1 MRPFR
6 ALLPLALI
14 ACALAV
20 PAANTASAADVV
32 YEIVQV
38 PTVGGAH
45 IRVEIQRD
53 KRFDAAKQPVILT
66 YSPYSSLGEPQPA
79 ADGIAT
85 RYNPRGYARAVAD
98 VIGTRGSS
106 GCWDYGGKNEQQS
119 GADVVR
125 YLSKLPWSNGK
136 VGMTGVSY
144 EGTTANMVAAL
155 GDKISASANGGRGL
169 AGIIPVAS
177 ISHWYGYAYWEGV
190 RYAGNSKNPTDE
202 GIDTPLGF
210 DAGFAKTL
218 PADPSSPGWAEAAQ
232 SRLGECDAAEHT
244 MQGYNKNPDYGPF
257 WQERDYRKDAAKF
270 RVPVLVVHGWQDYNV
285 KQDEG
290 TSLFDALPVDD
301 PRTAKVEGVPFKKIW
316 MTQSDHADGSG
327 AGYRELVDKFWE
339 RTLKGVRNGVEQLP
353 VATSLGRSSA
363 GAAKAFTTSA
373 SWPPAA
379 TSMLTLNLDRS
390 FDAIPGVPS
399 VGPAGTTGENG
410 TLRLTARRTDGSVWT
425 FFDDGT
431 VTEEESLA
439 DPGNRG
445 GSAGGQ
451 PVRSHGYEWLYHESE
466 PLTSDVRIA
475 GSAVLDA
482 VVSASTQSQQ
492 LDPLL
497 VEVLPGGTLNLVER
511 GFLNLDYRAGLA
523 KADPKT
529 GWMKARVTF
538 LPQDYTFHKG
548 SRIGLILQGSN
559 TVWAVP
565 GSAGEINVA
574 MSPQPGISKVGT
586 RLLLPIV
593 GLRDPK
599 AVLPK

>member
-1 MRPFR
+1 MRSLR
-6 ALLPLALI
+6 ALLPAALV

-20 PAANTASAADVV
+20 PAAQTASAADIEYDV
-32 YEIVQV
+32 VQV

-53 KRFDAAKQPVILT
+53 KRFDKTKQPVILT
-66 YSPYSSLGEPQPA
+66 YSPYSTLAEPQTA
-79 ADGIAT
+79 ADGIAS
-85 RYNPRGYARAVAD
+85 RYNPKGFARAVAD

-177 ISHWYGYAYWEGV
+177 ISHWYGYAYYDGV

-210 DAGFAKTL
+210 DFGFAGTL
-218 PADPSSPGWAEAAQ
+218 PADPTSPGWAEAAQ
-232 SRLGECDAAEHT
+232 SRAGECGKGEHT
-244 MQGYNKNPDYGPF
+244 MQGYSKNPDYGPF

-290 TSLFDALPVDD
+290 LSLYAALPVDN
-301 PRTAKVEGVPFKKIW
+301 PQTKAVEGVPFKKIW
-316 MTQSDHADGSG
+316 LTQSQHADGSG
-327 AGYRELVDKFWE
+327 PGYQDLVDKFWD
-339 RTLKGVRNGVEQLP
+339 RTLKGVHNGVENLP
-353 VATSLGRSSA
+353 VANSLGRNSA
-363 GAAKAFTTSA
+363 GATKFVSSA
-373 SWPPAA
+373 SWPPAGTA
-379 TSMLTLNLDRS
+379 SLNLNLDLAKLVLGRPTPES
-390 FDAIPGVPS
+390 TESYVD
-399 VGPAGTTGENG
+399 TG
-410 TLRLTARRTDGSVWT
+410 A
-425 FFDDGT
+425 
-431 VTEEESLA
+431 VTEEASL
-439 DPGNRG
+439 RG
-445 GSAGGQ
+445 AKSGSGGAWQ
-451 PVRSHGYEWLYHESE
+451 YHESE
-466 PLTSDVRIA
+466 PLKSDLRIA

-482 VVSASTQSQQ
+482 VVNASTQSQQ

-497 VEVLPGGTLNLVER
+497 VEVAPDGTLTLVER
-511 GFLNLDYRAGLA
+511 GFLNLDYRGGLA

-529 GWMKARVTF
+529 GWLKARVTF
-538 LPQDYTFHKG
+538 LPQDYTFAKG
-548 SRIGLILQGSN
+548 SRIGLILQSSN

-565 GSAGEINVA
+565 GSAGEMQVSMN
-574 MSPQPGISKVGT
+574 PQPGVSKVGT
-586 RLLLPIV
+586 LLTLPVV

>member
-1 MRPFR
+1 MLSFR
-6 ALLPLALI
+6 AVLPLALI
-14 ACALAV
+14 ACGLAV
-20 PAANTASAADVV
+20 PAALPATAADIV
-32 YEIVQV
+32 YEVVQV

-45 IRVEIQRD
+45 IRLEIQRD
-53 KRFDAAKQPVILT
+53 KRFDKAKQPVILT
-66 YSPYSSLGEPQPA
+66 YSPYSSLAEPQTA
-79 ADGIAT
+79 ADTMAS
-85 RYNPRGYARAVAD
+85 RYNPLGYARAVAD

-125 YLSKLPWSNGK
+125 YLSKLPWSNGR

-155 GDKISASANGGRGL
+155 GDKISADSNGGRGL

-190 RYAGNSKNPTDE
+190 RYAGNSKSPTDE

-210 DAGFAKTL
+210 DFGFAKTL
-218 PADPSSPGWAEAAQ
+218 PADPSSPGWAEAAA
-232 SRLGECDAAEHT
+232 SRAGECGAAEHT
-244 MQGYNKNPDYGPF
+244 MQGYNKNPDYGQF

-270 RVPVLVVHGWQDYNV
+270 RVPVMVVHGWQDYNV

-290 TSLFDALPVDD
+290 TSLYAALPVDN
-301 PRTAKVEGVPFKKIW
+301 PKTKAVEGVPFKKLW
-316 MTQSDHADGSG
+316 LTQSPHADGSG
-327 AGYRELVDKFWE
+327 AGYRELVDAFWA
-339 RTLKGVRNGVEQLP
+339 RTLKGVRNGVENLP
-353 VATSLGRSSA
+353 VANSLGRTSA
-363 GAAKAFTTSA
+363 GPAKTFTPSP
-373 SWPPAA
+373 SWPPAG

-390 FDAIPGVPS
+390 FDTIPGVPS
-399 VGPAGTTGENG
+399 AGPAGTTGENG
-410 TLRLTARRTDGSVWT
+410 LLSLGARRTDSSVWT

-431 VTEEESLA
+431 VSEEESLR
-439 DPGNRG
+439 DPTNRG
-445 GSAGGQ
+445 RDAGGQ
-451 PVRSHGYEWLYHESE
+451 TVRSHGYEWLYHESE
-466 PLTSDVRIA
+466 VLKSDVRIA
-475 GSAVLDA
+475 GSAILDA
-482 VVSASTQSQQ
+482 VVNASTQSQQ

-497 VEVLPGGTLNLVER
+497 VEVLPDGTLNLVER
-511 GFLNLDYRAGLA
+511 GFLNLDYRGGLA

-529 GWMKARVTF
+529 GWLKAKVTF

-565 GSAGEINVA
+565 GSAGQMNVA
-574 MSPQPGISKVGT
+574 MSPQPGVSKVGT
-586 RLLLPIV
+586 RLLLPVV

-599 AVLPK
+599 ALLPK

>member
-1 MRPFR
+1 MRPLR
-6 ALLPLALI
+6 ALLPAALV

-20 PAANTASAADVV
+20 PAAQSASAADVV
-32 YEIVQV
+32 YEVVQV

-53 KRFDAAKQPVILT
+53 KRFDKAKQPVILT
-66 YSPYSSLGEPQPA
+66 YSPYSSLGEPQTA
-79 ADGIAT
+79 ADGLAG
-85 RYNPRGYARAVAD
+85 RYNQRGYARAVAD

-144 EGTTANMVAAL
+144 EGTTANTVAAL
-155 GDKISASANGGRGL
+155 GDKISADANGGRGL

-210 DAGFAKTL
+210 DVGFAKTL

-232 SRLGECDAAEHT
+232 SRLGECDAADHT

-290 TSLFDALPVDD
+290 LSLYDALPVDN
-301 PRTAKVEGVPFKKIW
+301 PRTKAVEGVPFKKIW
-316 MTQSDHADGSG
+316 LTQSQHADGSG
-327 AGYRELVDKFWE
+327 PGYAELVDKFWE
-339 RTLKGVRNGVEQLP
+339 RTLKGVRNGVESLP
-353 VATSLGRSSA
+353 AATSLGRNVA
-363 GAAKAFTTSA
+363 GATKFVSSA
-373 SWPPAA
+373 SWPPAGTA
-379 TSMLTLNLDRS
+379 PLTLNLDRS

-399 VGPAGTTGENG
+399 AGPAGTTGENG
-410 TLRLTARRTDGSVWT
+410 LLSLAPRRTDGSVWSY
-425 FFDDGT
+425 FDDGT
-431 VTEEESLA
+431 VTEEESLR
-439 DPGNRG
+439 DPSNRAHD
-445 GSAGGQ
+445 AGGQ
-451 PVRSHGYEWLYHESE
+451 PVRSHGYEWLYHESQ
-466 PLTSDVRIA
+466 PLKADLRIA

-482 VVSASTQSQQ
+482 VVNASTPSQQ

-497 VEVLPGGTLNLVER
+497 VEVSADGALTLVER

-529 GWMKARVTF
+529 GWLKARVTF
-538 LPQDYTFHKG
+538 LPQDYTFRKG
-548 SRIGLILQGSN
+548 SRIGLILQSSN

-565 GSAGEINVA
+565 GSAGEMQVS
-574 MSPQPGISKVGT
+574 MSPQPGVSKVGT
-586 RLLLPIV
+586 LLTLPVV

>member
-1 MRPFR
+1 MRSFR
-6 ALLPLALI
+6 ALLPAALI
-14 ACALAV
+14 ASALAI
-20 PAANTASAADVV
+20 PAAQNATAADVV
-32 YEIVQV
+32 YEVVQI

-53 KRFDAAKQPVILT
+53 KQFDKAKQPVILT

-79 ADGIAT
+79 ADGIAS
-85 RYNPRGYARAVAD
+85 RYNKLGYARAVAD

-210 DAGFAKTL
+210 DFGFAKTL

-232 SRLGECDAAEHT
+232 ARLGECDAADHP
-244 MQGYNKNPDYGPF
+244 MQGYNRNPDYGPF

-290 TSLFDALPVDD
+290 TSLFDALPVDN
-301 PRTAKVEGVPFKKIW
+301 PRTKAVEGVPFKKIW
-316 MTQSDHADGSG
+316 MTQSTHADGSG
-327 AGYRELVDKFWE
+327 PGYQDLVDKFWE
-339 RTLKGVRNGVEQLP
+339 RTLKGVRNGVESLP
-353 VATSLGRSSA
+353 VANSLGRTSA
-363 GAAKAFTTSA
+363 GAAKYVASS
-373 SWPPAA
+373 SWPPAGTA
-379 TSMLTLNLDRS
+379 PLTLHLNRS
-390 FDAIPGVPS
+390 FDTISGVPNAGP
-399 VGPAGTTGENG
+399 VGATGENG
-410 TLRLTARRTDGSVWT
+410 GLSLTPRRTDGSIWSYV
-425 FFDDGT
+425 DDGT
-431 VTEEESLA
+431 VTEEESLR
-439 DPGNRG
+439 DPTNR
-445 GSAGGQ
+445 SRDAGGQ
-451 PVRSHGYEWLYHESE
+451 PVRSHGYEWLYQESE
-466 PLTSDVRIA
+466 VLKSDLRIA

-482 VVSASTQSQQ
+482 VVNASTPSQQ

-497 VEVLPGGTLNLVER
+497 VEVLPDGTLSLVER

-548 SRIGLILQGSN
+548 SRIGLILQSSN

-565 GSAGEINVA
+565 GSAGEMQVS
-574 MSPQPGISKVGT
+574 MSPQPGVSKVGT
-586 RLLLPIV
+586 TLTLPVV
-593 GLRDPK
+593 GVRDPK